1 MQTIKTLGLTLGL
14 LALILA
20 SIFLHWGIV
29 VTVIIMAVATLTLIC
44 ATQHRDK
51 AD

>member
-14 LALILA
+14 LAIILA

-29 VTVIIMAVATLTLIC
+29 VTVIIMAVATLTLIY
-44 ATQHRDK
+44 ATQQRDK